1 MVDGWWLTAH
11 GPRAA
16 DELVCADKLVPQQRE
31 LAIAVGKHRGGR
43 GPAERLAVHLER
55 VRARV
60 RPAWPQERWALSE
73 SQSKTA
79 ELLRR

>member
-1 MVDGWWLTAH
+1 MVDGWWLATH

-16 DELVCADKLVPQQRE
+16 DELVCADKLVAQQRE

-43 GPAERLAVHLER
+43 GPAERLAIPLER
-55 VRARV
+55 VGARV

-73 SQSKTA
+73 SESKTA